1 MHPWD
6 VALAAHDAEVAD
18 AGGEGGGDAEE
29 VEDAR
34 GGEEEG

>member
-1 MHPWD
+1 MHPSD

-18 AGGEGGGDAEE
+18 AGEGGGDAEE

>member
-18 AGGEGGGDAEE
+18 AGGEGGDAEE